1 MNHYNPGAALSAHE
15 RDLCME
21 TLQLAGQLIMEYGG
35 ETFRVEET
43 ITRMGRAFGLTE
55 VESFAVPSGIF
66 ISYRQADGEGQ
77 SSVKRVRLK
86 GTDLSRVDEV
96 NRISRH
102 VEAGEMTLAM
112 AHTALK
118 RLRDEQVSSRLS
130 PLAWGLC
137 AGGFAMMFGGN
148 LPEVAVSFLLC
159 ALARLLTL
167 LLDRFHWQEMIST
180 LLSAFICTLPP
191 MLALQWFPALKT
203 EATVAGALMPM
214 LSGLVMTGAVQDTLR
229 GDMVSGLT
237 HGVRAL
243 LTAALVAGGALLAAA
258 AVKPA
263 AAGAELNLLE
273 LSWWAAALS
282 SFAGTLGFAL
292 ICRAPLRACV
302 PASLVGTA
310 AYLAFWALGRLGL
323 SEIASVFCG
332 TLLGTLLGMVCA
344 REMRMIGTIFLM
356 MSIVSFVPGLGLYRG
371 MRFFGDGL
379 TRLGAEQII
388 YAMGIIAMI
397 VLGQAVGSFLFRA
410 VFRHPHPSEPSAR

>member
-1 MNHYNPGAALSAHE
+1 MNHYNAGTALSAHE

-43 ITRMGRAFGLTE
+43 ITRMGSAVGLTE

-66 ISYRQADGEGQ
+66 ISYRMQDGERL

-112 AHTALK
+112 AHTALVK
-118 RLRDEQVSSRLS
+118 VRDQAVSNWLS
-130 PLAWGLC
+130 PLAWGVC
-137 AGGFAMMFGGN
+137 AGGFTMMFGGG
-148 LPEVAVSFLLC
+148 LPEIGVSFLLS

-180 LLSAFICTLPP
+180 LLSAFLCTFPP
-191 MLALQWFPALKT
+191 MLAVQWFPALQT
-203 EATVAGALMPM
+203 EATIAGALMPM

-258 AVKPA
+258 AARPA
-263 AAGAELNLLE
+263 AGGAELNLLE
-273 LSWWAAALS
+273 LSWWAAAVS

-292 ICRAPLRACV
+292 ICRAPLRSCV
-302 PASLVGTA
+302 PASLIGTA
-310 AYLAFWALGRLGL
+310 AYMLYWWLCRLGL
-323 SEIASVFCG
+323 SEIAAVFCG

-344 REMRMIGTIFLM
+344 REMRMIGTVFLM

-371 MRFFGDGL
+371 MRYFGDSM

-397 VLGQAVGSFLFRA
+397 VLGQAIGSFLFRA
-410 VFRHPHPSEPSAR
+410 VFRQRRHS